1 MVIIWWDT
9 DSATSKSKTST
20 RQLLSGRAW
29 ENLSGR
35 AKTFWWTQDQPFGT
49 GLNILADPETAS
61 WRRFVPGHLIK
72 FYQSDLLKNLL
83 VSFFWF
89 HPARRACY
97 WVTYL
102 MYFFSCFGHD
112 PSLNFPPRKKK
123 KRKGQ
128 SLCMKLLHS
137 DDLHY
142 YLGSICCCE
151 KSKTSRL
158 GFKSLKI
165 KREVKH
171 DIRKGE
177 PIRQT

>member
-9 DSATSKSKTST
+9 HSATSKSKTST

-35 AKTFWWTQDQPFGT
+35 AKTFCWTQDQPFGT

-61 WRRFVPGHLIK
+61 WRRFVPRHLLK

-97 WVTYL
+97 WVTYF
-102 MYFFSCFGHD
+102 MYFFPVLDMSH
-112 PSLNFPPRKKK
+112 PWISRPVRKKK
-123 KRKGQ
+123 EKVKAYAWNYCTQMIFIIILDLFVAVKRARRVGWG
-128 SLCMKLLHS
+128 LN
-137 DDLHY
+137 
-142 YLGSICCCE
+142 
-151 KSKTSRL
+151 R
-158 GFKSLKI
+158 
-165 KREVKH
+165 
-171 DIRKGE
+171 
-177 PIRQT
+177 

>member
-123 KRKGQ
+123 KEKVKAYAWNYCTQ
-128 SLCMKLLHS
+128 MIFIIIL
-137 DDLHY
+137 DL
-142 YLGSICCCE
+142 
-151 KSKTSRL
+151 
-158 GFKSLKI
+158 FVAV
-165 KREVKH
+165 KRARRVGWGLN
-171 DIRKGE
+171 R
-177 PIRQT
+177 